1 MAKMTN
7 LHLQNG
13 ISPLSSPALIKFH
26 FTLERIILLAVWL
39 GSAAGIC
46 ADTVTTRDG
55 AILQGRIVLDAD
67 GILLVGGKRVQLADL
82 KRAQFEVTQK
92 PEPATGEVK
101 DDLQK
106 LTAGLWAVDQAGAL
120 SWDGSFIARK
130 VVAMDDTKVSFEGAP
145 KELFLSTVWTA
156 AVFFGKVSLA
166 HAFKLREQQKPGV
179 LLASGDFVEGS
190 LKSVANGT
198 LLVDSVLFGRKSY
211 AVGAEA
217 VALWLQNP
225 EPVAGHF
232 TLRTRDG
239 SMLLVKQLA
248 FKDGA
253 LILNGSPF
261 RNYRIAREDLIEIRN
276 GGAADVLTLA
286 WAKVDNAPP
295 EKKPMLLAT
304 VGNVGRILQLRKQ
317 VQMHEVNLRE
327 AMKLLAKAEAARV
340 ANDAN
345 RHRAKEDW
353 RRLQDVWRQ
362 KNREYWKTHSN
373 KLRVTSQTRVKKSA
387 VDRAEKT
394 LKNAQRT
401 LEKYNRK
408 LVAFEKEN
416 AQANAKPQKDV
427 RRKKES
433 LMRPIERAK
442 RSMQSAQQKLDIAR
456 RDNEKVQAETKPLP
470 AKEKIAKQTLDKAKK
485 EIDHGMQA
493 YRQSLTE
500 YQLAGREVSIAR
512 SKVSELQQAKDQA
525 ARELEKLR
533 SKAPII
539 PPSK

>member
-1 MAKMTN
+1 MTN
-7 LHLQNG
+7 LLSPNG
-13 ISPLSSPALIKFH
+13 ISLLSSPALIKFH
-26 FTLERIILLAVWL
+26 SKLERIILLAVWL
-39 GSAAGIC
+39 GSILGVC

-55 AILQGRIVLDAD
+55 VNLQGRIVLDAD
-67 GILLVGGKRVQLADL
+67 GTLRIGETKVALKDL
-82 KRAQFEVTQK
+82 KRAQFEIPQST
-92 PEPATGEVK
+92 EPATGEVK

-156 AVFFGKVSLA
+156 AVFFGKASLA

-217 VALWLQNP
+217 VALWLQKP
-225 EPVAGHF
+225 EPVAEHF

-261 RNYRIAREDLIEIRN
+261 RNYRIARDELVEIRN

-304 VGNVGRILQLRKQ
+304 VGNVGRILHLRKQ
-317 VQMHEVNLRE
+317 VQMHEVNLKE
-327 AMKLLAKAEAARV
+327 AMKLLAQAEAARV

-345 RHRAKEDW
+345 RNRAKQDW
-353 RRLQDVWRQ
+353 QQLQNVWRQ

-373 KLRVTSQTRVKKSA
+373 KLRMTSQTRVKKSA
-387 VDRAEKT
+387 VDRAEKA
-394 LKNAQRT
+394 LKNAERT

-493 YRQSLTE
+493 YRQSLSE
-500 YQLAGREVSIAR
+500 YQLASREVSIAR
-512 SKVSELQQAKDQA
+512 SRVSELQQKKDQA
-525 ARELEKLR
+525 AQELEELS
-533 SKAPII
+533 SKTSAL
-539 PPSK
+539 PSNK

>member
-1 MAKMTN
+1 MMVSSYISRLLC
-7 LHLQNG
+7 LH
-13 ISPLSSPALIKFH
+13 IS
-26 FTLERIILLAVWL
+26 L
-39 GSAAGIC
+39 GFIAGLC
-46 ADTVTTRDG
+46 ADTVTTRAG
-55 AILQGRIVLDAD
+55 ATLQGRIELKTN
-67 GILLVGGKRVQLADL
+67 GLLQIGDKEVSLADL
-82 KRAQFEVTQK
+82 LKAEFKADPQE
-92 PEPATGEVK
+92 PEKSPDTHPDELK
-101 DDLQK
+101 Q
-106 LTAGLWAVDQAGAL
+106 LTSGLWAVQQSGAL
-120 SWDGSFIARK
+120 TWDGSFIARK

-156 AVFFGKVSLA
+156 AVFFGKASLA

-217 VALWLQNP
+217 VALWLQKP
-225 EPVAGHF
+225 EPVAEHF

-261 RNYRIAREDLIEIRN
+261 RNYRIGREDLIEIRN
-276 GGAADVLTLA
+276 GGAVDVLTLA

-304 VGNVGRILQLRKQ
+304 VGNVGRILHLRKQ
-317 VQMHEVNLRE
+317 VQMHEVNLKG
-327 AMKLLAKAEAARV
+327 AMKLLAQAEAARV

-345 RHRAKEDW
+345 RNRAKQDW
-353 RRLQDVWRQ
+353 KQLQNVWRQ

-373 KLRVTSQTRVKKSA
+373 KLRMTSQTRVKKSA

-416 AQANAKPQKDV
+416 AQAHARPQKDM

-442 RSMQSAQQKLDIAR
+442 RSTQSAQQKLDIAR

-493 YRQSLTE
+493 YRQSLSE
-500 YQLAGREVSIAR
+500 YQLASREVSITR
-512 SKVSELQQAKDQA
+512 SRVSELQQKKDQA
-525 ARELEKLR
+525 ARELEELR
-533 SKAPII
+533 SKVPGFS
-539 PPSK
+539 PNK

>member
-1 MAKMTN
+1 M
-7 LHLQNG
+7 
-13 ISPLSSPALIKFH
+13 IKFY
-26 FTLERIILLAVWL
+26 FKLERIKLLAVWL
-39 GSAAGIC
+39 GCTAGVC

-67 GILLVGGKRVQLADL
+67 GTLLVGGKRVQLADL
-82 KRAQFEVTQK
+82 KRAQFEVAQK
-92 PEPATGEVK
+92 PEPATEDPK

-211 AVGAEA
+211 VVGAEA
-217 VALWLQNP
+217 VALWLQKP
-225 EPVAGHF
+225 EPVAEHF

-261 RNYRIAREDLIEIRN
+261 RNYRIARDELVEIRN

-304 VGNVGRILQLRKQ
+304 VGNVGRILHLRKQ
-317 VQMHEVNLRE
+317 VQMHEVNLQE
-327 AMKLLAKAEAARV
+327 AMKLLAQAEAARV

-345 RHRAKEDW
+345 RNRAKQDW
-353 RRLQDVWRQ
+353 KQLQNVWRQ

-373 KLRVTSQTRVKKSA
+373 KLRMTSQTRVKKSA

-394 LKNAQRT
+394 LKNAERT
-401 LEKYNRK
+401 FEKYNRK

-493 YRQSLTE
+493 YRQSLSE
-500 YQLAGREVSIAR
+500 YQLASREVSITR
-512 SKVSELQQAKDQA
+512 SRVSELQQKKDQTV
-525 ARELEKLR
+525 RELEELR
-533 SKAPII
+533 SKTSSLPLN
-539 PPSK
+539 K

>member
-1 MAKMTN
+1 M
-7 LHLQNG
+7 QSIDG
-13 ISPLSSPALIKFH
+13 ISRSTFPALRIFISK
-26 FTLERIILLAVWL
+26 LERVVLLAAWL
-39 GSAAGIC
+39 GSATGVC
-46 ADTVTTRDG
+46 ADTITTREG
-55 AILQGRIVLDAD
+55 VILRGRIVLDAN
-67 GILLVGGKRVQLADL
+67 GGFRIGETKVVLANL
-82 KRAQFEVTQK
+82 KRAQFELPQK
-92 PEPATGEVK
+92 PESVTEGTK

-130 VVAMDDTKVSFEGAP
+130 VVAMNDTKVSFEGAP
-145 KELFLSTVWTA
+145 KELFLSTVNTA
-156 AVFFGKVSLA
+156 VIFFGKISLA
-166 HAFKLREQQKPGV
+166 HAFKLREQRQPGV

-198 LLVDSVLFGRKSY
+198 VVVESILFGRRSY
-211 AVGAEA
+211 AGGTEA
-217 VALWLQNP
+217 VALWLQKP
-225 EPVAGHF
+225 KPVAARF

-239 SMLLVKQLA
+239 SLLLVKELA

-253 LILNGSPF
+253 LILNGAPF
-261 RNYRIAREDLIEIRN
+261 HNYRIARDDLVEIRN

-286 WAKVDNAPP
+286 WAKVDNAAP
-295 EKKPMLLAT
+295 ETKPMLLAT
-304 VGNVGRILQLRKQ
+304 VENVGRILQLRKQ

-345 RHRAKEDW
+345 RHRAQQDW

-512 SKVSELQQAKDQA
+512 SRVSELEQKKDQA
-525 ARELEKLR
+525 AQELEELR
-533 SKAPII
+533 SKASAL
-539 PPSK
+539 PSNK

>member
-1 MAKMTN
+1 M
-7 LHLQNG
+7 
-13 ISPLSSPALIKFH
+13 IRSS
-26 FTLERIILLAVWL
+26 FTCAICMLAWL
-39 GSAAGIC
+39 GSILGVC

-55 AILQGRIVLDAD
+55 VNLQGRIVLDSD
-67 GILLVGGKRVQLADL
+67 GTLRIGETKVALKDL
-82 KRAQFEVTQK
+82 KRAQFEIPQSA
-92 PEPATGEVK
+92 EPATGEGK

-106 LTAGLWAVDQAGAL
+106 LTAGLWALEQSGAL

-130 VVAMDDTKVSFEGAP
+130 VVAMNDTKVSFEGAP
-145 KELFLSTVWTA
+145 KELFLSTVNTA
-156 AVFFGKVSLA
+156 VIFFGKISLA
-166 HAFKLREQQKPGV
+166 HAFKLREQRQPGV

-198 LLVDSVLFGRKSY
+198 VLVDSILFGRKSY
-211 AVGAEA
+211 AVGTEA
-217 VALWLQNP
+217 VALWLQKP
-225 EPVAGHF
+225 KPVVGRF

-239 SMLLVKQLA
+239 SLLLVKDLA
-248 FKDGA
+248 FKAGA
-253 LILNGSPF
+253 LILNGAPF
-261 RNYRIAREDLIEIRN
+261 HNYRIARDDLVEIRN

-286 WAKVDNAPP
+286 WAKVDNAAP
-295 EKKPMLLAT
+295 ETKPMLLAT
-304 VGNVGRILQLRKQ
+304 VENVGRILQLRKQ

-345 RHRAKEDW
+345 RHRAKQDW

-512 SKVSELQQAKDQA
+512 SRVSELEQKKDQA
-525 ARELEKLR
+525 AQELEELR
-533 SKAPII
+533 SKASAL
-539 PPSK
+539 PSNK

>member
-1 MAKMTN
+1 M
-7 LHLQNG
+7 HSQNG
-13 ISPLSSPALIKFH
+13 ISLLQSTVLIKFY
-26 FTLERIILLAVWL
+26 FKLERIKLLAVWL
-39 GSAAGIC
+39 GCTAGVC

-55 AILQGRIVLDAD
+55 AILQGRIVLAAD
-67 GILLVGGKRVQLADL
+67 GTLLVGGEKVQLADV
-82 KRAQFEVTQK
+82 KQAQFEVPQK
-92 PEPATGEVK
+92 PEPITEGAK
-101 DDLQK
+101 NDLQRV
-106 LTAGLWAVDQAGAL
+106 TAGLWAVDQSGAL
-120 SWDGSFIARK
+120 SWNGSFIARK

-145 KELFLSTVWTA
+145 KGLFLSTINTA
-156 AVFFGKVSLA
+156 AVFFGKISLA
-166 HAFKLREQQKPGV
+166 HAFKLREQQRPGV

-190 LKSVANGT
+190 LKSVINGT

-217 VALWLQNP
+217 VVLWLQKP
-225 EPVAGHF
+225 KPVAAGF
-232 TLRTRDG
+232 TFRTRDG
-239 SMLLVKQLA
+239 SMILVKEPA
-248 FKDGA
+248 FKDEA

-261 RNYRIAREDLIEIRN
+261 HNYRIARDELVEIRK
-276 GGAADVLTLA
+276 GGATDVLTLA

-295 EKKPMLLAT
+295 EKKPILLAT
-304 VGNVGRILQLRKQ
+304 VENVGRILHLRKQ
-317 VQMHEVNLRE
+317 VQMHEVNLQE
-327 AMKLLAKAEAARV
+327 AMKLLAQAEAARV
-340 ANDAN
+340 TNDAN
-345 RHRAKEDW
+345 RNRAKQDW
-353 RRLQDVWRQ
+353 KQLQNVWRQ

-373 KLRVTSQTRVKKSA
+373 KLRMTSQTRVKKSA

-442 RSMQSAQQKLDIAR
+442 RSMQSAQQKLDTAR

-485 EIDHGMQA
+485 EIDHGMQT
-493 YRQSLTE
+493 YRQSLTD
-500 YQLAGREVSIAR
+500 YQLASREVSIAR
-512 SKVSELQQAKDQA
+512 SRVSELQQKKDQA
-525 ARELEKLR
+525 ARELEER
-533 SKAPII
+533 RFKAPVL
-539 PPSK
+539 PSNN

>member
-1 MAKMTN
+1 M
-7 LHLQNG
+7 
-13 ISPLSSPALIKFH
+13 
-26 FTLERIILLAVWL
+26 LAWL
-39 GSAAGIC
+39 GSVLGVC

-55 AILQGRIVLDAD
+55 TNLQGRIVLGAD
-67 GILLVGGKRVQLADL
+67 GALLVGGKKVQLADV
-82 KRAQFEVTQK
+82 KQARFEAPQK
-92 PEPATGEVK
+92 PEPVTGGAK
-101 DDLQK
+101 DDLQR
-106 LTAGLWAVDQAGAL
+106 LTAGLWAVDQSGAL
-120 SWDGSFIARK
+120 SWNGSFIARK

-145 KELFLSTVWTA
+145 RGLFLSTINTA
-156 AVFFGKVSLA
+156 AVFFGKISLA
-166 HAFKLREQQKPGV
+166 HAFKLRKQRHPGV

-190 LKSVANGT
+190 LKSMTHGT
-198 LLVDSVLFGRKSY
+198 LLMDSVLFGRKSY

-217 VALWLQNP
+217 VVLWLQKP
-225 EPVAGHF
+225 KLVAAAYTF
-232 TLRTRDG
+232 RTRDG
-239 SMLLVKQLA
+239 SMILVKEPA

-261 RNYRIAREDLIEIRN
+261 HNYRIARDELVEIRN
-276 GGAADVLTLA
+276 GEAADVLTLA
-286 WAKVDNAPP
+286 WDKVDNAPP

-304 VGNVGRILQLRKQ
+304 VGNVGRILHLRKQ
-317 VQMHEVNLRE
+317 VQMHEVNLKE
-327 AMKLLAKAEAARV
+327 AVKLLAQAEAARV

-345 RHRAKEDW
+345 RNRAKQDW
-353 RRLQDVWRQ
+353 KQLQNVWRQ

-373 KLRVTSQTRVKKSA
+373 KLRMTSQTRVKKSA

-394 LKNAQRT
+394 LKNAEHT
-401 LEKYNRK
+401 LEKYNKK

-416 AQANAKPQKDV
+416 AQANARPQKDM

-493 YRQSLTE
+493 YRQSLSE
-500 YQLAGREVSIAR
+500 YQLASREVSITR
-512 SKVSELQQAKDQA
+512 SRVSELQQKKDQA
-525 ARELEKLR
+525 ARELEELH
-533 SKAPII
+533 SKAPGFS
-539 PPSK
+539 PNK